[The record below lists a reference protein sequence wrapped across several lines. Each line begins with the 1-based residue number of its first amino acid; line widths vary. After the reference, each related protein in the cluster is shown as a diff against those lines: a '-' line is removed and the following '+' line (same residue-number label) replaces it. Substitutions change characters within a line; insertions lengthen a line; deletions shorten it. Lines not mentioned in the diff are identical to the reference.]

1 MIVVDTSTVVAIAF
15 GAPERQTFLLF
26 SYALVKVRGL
36 PLLFKGNDFSQT
48 DVASA
53 CGAPG

>member
-1 MIVVDTSTVVAIAF
+1 MIAVDTSAVVAIAF
-15 GAPERQTFLLF
+15 GEPERQTFLLF
-26 SYALVKVRGL
+26 SYALAKVRGL

-53 CGAPG
+53 CGAPC